1 MIQRIGWFTI
11 ISFFRC
17 TVAPLSVDTPSRSEL
32 GFQRADPAYTKFR
45 FVLLVLSLHSFTV
58 TGVTFAFENIKFVR
72 ELTGIL
78 ERPADV
84 AVSPTGDIYV
94 VDKAARKVQVFDSG
108 GKPKFDFGR
117 EASTGT
123 SLDAPN
129 SIAIS
134 PAGRIV
140 VADTGNDRIVV
151 FDGKG
156 AVLLRFGSS
165 GHELGRFSSPV
176 AVVVDQFGFIYVA
189 DKKNRRVQSFT
200 PDGIFLSA
208 ISLPV
213 EPIDLAVDPE
223 RTLYVLLPSI
233 KQIWKVSPD
242 GRPLKEMQ
250 GVLDGRNF
258 IPDATGMAVDVRG
271 DIYVSEDS
279 HHSIKKVAPDGT
291 ILLSFGAQGEGRGS
305 FERPMGMEVDNSGS
319 LYVADSKNK
328 RVQVFQI
335 SGAQKASLQSPAVPP
350 YVIEFH
356 SLVQAERSISD
367 LYFRPGRGLYILT
380 REKNHILRIGPPNR
394 VFGQGGT
401 GSGQFD
407 VPTGIVVM
415 GDGKMIVADS
425 GNDRVQV
432 LKEDGSVEQQFG
444 KSGTKTGQFGNP
456 AGVAVNSRGVMY
468 VSDVQN
474 SRVQIFN
481 SDGMFL
487 STFGSLSKPLSGG
500 TPEHGKFQTPTALA
514 IDSKDRIYVLDSG
527 NSRIQVF
534 DQDGKFLK
542 AIGRKGQNRG
552 EFTGPTDI
560 AIDERDLLYVADPAQ
575 HRIQIFDPD
584 GTFMISF
591 GAPARGGMV
600 TSLLD
605 KVMGKTPEEKGPGE
619 FEGISAV
626 AAAEG
631 KIYVADSETDKVQVF
646 QFRQAS
652 VSVPR
657 SLPLEA
663 ESKPAPAREPQ
674 KKVDEFILQ

>member
-1 MIQRIGWFTI
+1 MIQRSGWFTI
-11 ISFFRC
+11 SSFFRC
-17 TVAPLSVDTPSRSEL
+17 IGPPPRLDTPCRSEVD
-32 GFQRADPAYTKFR
+32 FQQAVPACRTFK
-45 FVLLVLSLHSFTV
+45 FVLLVLSWLFFSL
-58 TGVTFAFENIKFVR
+58 TGAAFAFEDIKFVR
-72 ELTGIL
+72 EFTGIL
-78 ERPADV
+78 ERPVDV
-84 AVSPTGDIYV
+84 AVSPTGDLYV
-94 VDKAARKVQVFDSG
+94 VDQAARKVQVFDSD

-117 EASTGT
+117 EASMGT

-134 PAGRIV
+134 SAGHIV
-140 VADTGNDRIVV
+140 VADTGNDRIGI

-156 AVLLRFGSS
+156 ALLSHFGSS
-165 GHELGRFSSPV
+165 GLEPGRFNSPV
-176 AVVVDQFGFIYVA
+176 AVAVDQFGFIYVA

-223 RTLYVLLPSI
+223 RSLYILMPSV

-242 GRPLKEMQ
+242 GRPLKEIQ
-250 GVLDGRNF
+250 GILDGRNF
-258 IPDATGMAVDVRG
+258 ISDATGMTVDVRG

-279 HHSIKKVAPDGT
+279 HDSIKKVAPDGA
-291 ILLSFGAQGEGRGS
+291 ILLSFGAHGEGRGS
-305 FERPMGMEVDNSGS
+305 FERPLGMQVDNSGS

-335 SGAQKASLQSPAVPP
+335 SGAQKASLQGPAAPP
-350 YVIEFH
+350 YMIEFH
-356 SLVQAERSISD
+356 SFVQAERSISD
-367 LYFRPGRGLYILT
+367 LYFRPGRGLYVLV
-380 REKNHILRIGPPNR
+380 REKNHVLRIGLPNR

-407 VPTGIVVM
+407 APTGLVVM
-415 GDGKMIVADS
+415 GDGRMLVADT

-444 KSGTKTGQFGNP
+444 KSGTKTGQFGHP
-456 AGVAVNSRGVMY
+456 AGVAVNSRGVRY

-481 SDGMFL
+481 GDGMFL
-487 STFGSLSKPLSGG
+487 STFGSLSKSLPGN

-514 IDSKDRIYVLDSG
+514 VDSKDRIYVLDSG

-542 AIGRKGQNRG
+542 AIGRKGQERG
-552 EFTGPTDI
+552 EFTDPADL
-560 AIDERDLLYVADPAQ
+560 AIDERDRLYVADRAQ
-575 HRIQIFDPD
+575 HRIQIFDSD
-584 GTFMISF
+584 GTFMLSF
-591 GAPARGGMV
+591 GAPARGGAL
-600 TSLLD
+600 TSLVD
-605 KVMGKTPEEKGPGE
+605 KMMGNTPRERGPGQ
-619 FEGISAV
+619 FEGISAI

-631 KIYVADSETDKVQVF
+631 KIYVADSETDQVQVF

-657 SLPLEA
+657 PLPLEA
-663 ESKPAPAREPQ
+663 ESKPAPAKEQQ
-674 KKVDEFILQ
+674 KKSDEFILQ